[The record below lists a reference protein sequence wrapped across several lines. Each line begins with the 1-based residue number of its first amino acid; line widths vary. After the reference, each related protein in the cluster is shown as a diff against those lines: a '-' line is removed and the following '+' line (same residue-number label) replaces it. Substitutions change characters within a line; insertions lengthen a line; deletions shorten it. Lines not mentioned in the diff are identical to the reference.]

1 MLVLSPYDDNTYVK
15 MDEARAQLSIDK
27 GLMTVRFCSLLGATS
42 IKVIDIKQTD
52 LDNKKEASLE
62 GGANAISA
70 ELRAELKTIERIKNQ
85 ITVGA
90 TARGGKPKFEIAERL
105 LKENRLQSDPF
116 FKNLFNMVKDY
127 KGEENRIG
135 VLTQSVLLSH
145 SMSDTLDIV
154 GKVSFPAG
162 YIKGGYKSALT
173 KKEEIFM
180 TLEVSFESN

>member
-52 LDNKKEASLE
+52 LDNKKEASLKAS
-62 GGANAISA
+62 ANTLNA
-70 ELRAELKTIERIKNQ
+70 ELRAELETIERIKNQ
-85 ITVGA
+85 ITIGA
-90 TARGGKPKFEIAERL
+90 TARGGKPKLEIAERL

-127 KGEENRIG
+127 EGEENRIG

-173 KKEEIFM
+173 KKEDIFM